1 MPIVEPVPITEA
13 PPVPDS
19 SKPQVDFDLEYEA
32 FNTWEKTQLR
42 PGMNASAAATHQNAL
57 EAVQARSDALG
68 ARDQAAE
75 SADAAADDAA
85 RLAALDALWL
95 GAAAADPATGR
106 GGMPLVAG
114 NAYVNS
120 VSGLLRAFNGAAWG
134 NALNVVAGVDSV
146 NGLAGAVTLKT
157 IDGQPLTGVG
167 DLSLTTVPAITPAAL
182 DIDCAAGVYFTKTI
196 AANSTFTFSNPP
208 ASGTAYAFVLEV
220 NHTSG
225 TIAWPAAVRWAD
237 NTAPTLTTGRTHLF
251 VFTTDDGGARWR
263 AAVNPNYTT

>member
-1 MPIVEPVPITEA
+1 MPIQPVPIDAA
-13 PPVPDS
+13 PPVPS
-19 SKPQVDFDLEYEA
+19 SGDPEETFDPTYETHL
-32 FNTWEKTQLR
+32 TWQGEKLR
-42 PGMNASAAATHQNAL
+42 PQANAL
-57 EAVQARSDALG
+57 AQVTYENTIEAVQARSDALS

-134 NALNVVAGVDSV
+134 NALNVVAGVESV
-146 NGLAGAVTLKT
+146 NGQVGAVTFKT
-157 IDGQPLTGVG
+157 VGGQSLTGVG

-182 DIDCAAGVYFTKTI
+182 DIDCSAGVYFTKTI

-208 ASGTAYAFVLEV
+208 ASGTAYAFALEV